1 MNGYDITSYKE
12 IIDDMVFTAGF
23 YSRAINSIGDKDVRV
38 SKRLFIPNTKLH
50 GFEPG
55 KVGPKDGTDYVG
67 GNYIT
72 TFNTSTTVPYLLQ
85 TLETV
90 DLKLFFDAANVWG
103 VDYSSSVDDSNK
115 IRSAFG
121 AVVEVLTPIG
131 PLSFSLSQPITKAA
145 GDKTETFRFQLGT
158 TF

>member
-1 MNGYDITSYKE
+1 ME
-12 IIDDMVFTAGF
+12 
-23 YSRAINSIGDKDVRV
+23 
-38 SKRLFIPNTKLH
+38 
-50 GFEPG
+50 
-55 KVGPKDGTDYVG
+55 KV
-67 GNYIT
+67 I
-72 TFNTSTTVPYLLQ
+72 PYLLQ

-121 AVVEVLTPIG
+121 AAVEVLTPVG
-131 PLSFSLSQPITKAA
+131 PLSFSLSQPITKAS
-145 GDKTETFRFQLGT
+145 GDIVETFRFQLGT